1 MIIKKPNREQ
11 EHLQKMRDLR
21 AQELENAVLELA
33 ELLAE
38 QEDALVE
45 LAEIME

>member
-33 ELLAE
+33 ELFAE

-45 LAEIME
+45 LAEIIE